1 MKGYNLLRNRTSDRR
16 GEVSG
21 AVSETDV
28 EVGRKDRMA
37 GWKGSDSTSNIL
49 RFAFDTPRRQS
60 KQRLDTL
67 VVQRGLIESRERAK
81 QLILAGEVIVSGS
94 AQVKPGQLISPDAEI
109 VVKKP
114 PRYVSRGGLKLE
126 KALQVF
132 QVDVRGSIAID
143 VGASTG
149 GFTDCLL
156 QHGVKFVYAV
166 DVGHGQLAWK
176 LRQNPRVCVIEGTN
190 IRTID
195 VNRFEPPVE
204 IGVVDV
210 SFISLQK
217 VLPIVIQIV
226 NPTGDVLALIKPQ
239 FEAGR
244 KHVGKGGVVR
254 DASVHVRVLRDLV
267 QFIHGL
273 DLSVMGISYS
283 PIRGPAGN
291 IEYLIWFKTGTE
303 GTSVDWEKC
312 ATQVVREANTALQ

>member
-1 MKGYNLLRNRTSDRR
+1 MAHLISYALR
-16 GEVSG
+16 G
-21 AVSETDV
+21 
-28 EVGRKDRMA
+28 
-37 GWKGSDSTSNIL
+37 
-49 RFAFDTPRRQS
+49 QS

-67 VVQRGLIESRERAK
+67 VVQRGLAESRERAK
-81 QLILAGEVIVSGS
+81 QLILAGEVTVSGS
-94 AQVKPGQLISPDAEI
+94 ARVKPGHLISPDAEI
-109 VVKKP
+109 VVKQP

-132 QVDVRGSIAID
+132 RVDVGGSIAID

-156 QHGVKFVYAV
+156 QHGAKFVYAV

-176 LRQNPRVCVIEGTN
+176 IRQDPRVCVIEGTN

-195 VNRFEPPVE
+195 VNRFESPVRV
-204 IGVVDV
+204 GVVDV

-217 VLPIVIQIV
+217 VLPIVTQIV
-226 NPTGDVLALIKPQ
+226 DPTGDVLALIKPQ

-254 DASVHVRVLRDLV
+254 DVRVHLQVLRDLI

-273 DLSVMGISYS
+273 DQSVMGISHS

-291 IEYLIWFKTGTE
+291 IEYLIWFKVGTE
-303 GTSVDWEKC
+303 GASVDWEKRT
-312 ATQVVREANTALQ
+312 AQVVQEANTALQ

>member
-1 MKGYNLLRNRTSDRR
+1 MT
-16 GEVSG
+16 
-21 AVSETDV
+21 
-28 EVGRKDRMA
+28 
-37 GWKGSDSTSNIL
+37 GWKGSNGTSDISRL
-49 RFAFDTPRRQS
+49 TFHAPRGQS

-67 VVQRGLIESRERAK
+67 LVGRGLTESRERAK
-81 QLILAGEVIVSGS
+81 QLILAGEIIVAGN
-94 AQVKPGQLISPDAEI
+94 AQVKPGQLISSDAEI
-109 VVKKP
+109 VVKAP

-132 QVDVRGSIAID
+132 QVDVRASIAMD

-156 QHGVKFVYAV
+156 QHGAKFVYAV

-176 LRQNPRVCVIEGTN
+176 LRQDPRVCVIEGTN

-195 VNRFEPPVE
+195 VNRFESPVE

-217 VLPIVIQIV
+217 VLPIITQIV
-226 NPTGDVLALIKPQ
+226 NPTGDVLALVKPQ

-244 KHVGKGGVVR
+244 KHVGKGGVVK
-254 DASVHVRVLRDLV
+254 DARVHVRVLGNIV
-267 QFIHGL
+267 QFIQGL
-273 DLSVMGISYS
+273 DLSVMGISHS

-291 IEYLIWFKTGTE
+291 IEYLIWFKTGVAD
-303 GTSVDWEKC
+303 TSVDWEKR
-312 ATQVVREANTALQ
+312 AEQVVQEANTALQ

>member
-1 MKGYNLLRNRTSDRR
+1 MSKLANSR
-16 GEVSG
+16 GDLG
-21 AVSETDV
+21 Q
-28 EVGRKDRMA
+28 
-37 GWKGSDSTSNIL
+37 N
-49 RFAFDTPRRQS
+49 

-67 VVQRGLIESRERAK
+67 VAERGLAESRERAK
-81 QLILAGEVIVSGS
+81 RLILAGEVIVSGS
-94 AQVKPGQLISPDAEI
+94 NQVKPGQLISLDAEI
-109 VVKKP
+109 VVKQP

-132 QVDVRGSIAID
+132 QVDVRDSVAVD

-156 QHGVKFVYAV
+156 QHGARFVYAV

-176 LRQNPRVCVIEGTN
+176 IRQDPRVCVIEGTN

-195 VNRFEPPVE
+195 VNRLGLPVK

-217 VLPIVIQIV
+217 VLPVIIQIV
-226 NPTGDVLALIKPQ
+226 NPMGDVLALVKPQ

-244 KHVGKGGVVR
+244 QQVGKGGVVR
-254 DASVHVRVLRDLV
+254 DVRIHVQVLRDLI
-267 QFIHGL
+267 QFVRGL
-273 DLSVMGISYS
+273 GLSVMGISYS

-291 IEYLIWFKTGTE
+291 IEYLIWFKAGI
-303 GTSVDWEKC
+303 TSSSADWEER
-312 ATQVVREANTALQ
+312 AAQVVQEANTALQ

>member
-1 MKGYNLLRNRTSDRR
+1 MTHLTSHASR
-16 GEVSG
+16 SQ
-21 AVSETDV
+21 
-28 EVGRKDRMA
+28 
-37 GWKGSDSTSNIL
+37 N
-49 RFAFDTPRRQS
+49 

-67 VVQRGLIESRERAK
+67 VVQRGLAESRERAK
-81 QLILAGEVIVSGS
+81 QLILAGEVVVSGS
-94 AQVKPGQLISPDAEI
+94 AQVKPGHLISSDAEI
-109 VVKKP
+109 VVKQP

-132 QVDVRGSIAID
+132 SVDVRGSVAVD

-156 QHGVKFVYAV
+156 QHGAKFVYAV

-176 LRQNPRVCVIEGTN
+176 IRQDPRVCVIERTN

-195 VNRFEPPVE
+195 VNRFELPIK

-217 VLPIVIQIV
+217 VLPVVTQIV
-226 NPTGDVLALIKPQ
+226 DSMGDVVALVKPQ

-244 KHVGKGGVVR
+244 EHVGKGGVVR
-254 DASVHVRVLRDLV
+254 DVRVHLQVLRDLI

-273 DLSVMGISYS
+273 NQSVMGISHS

-291 IEYLIWFKTGTE
+291 IEYLIRFKAEIE
-303 GTSVDWEKC
+303 GVSVDWEQR
-312 ATQVVREANTALQ
+312 AAQVVQEANTALQ

>member
-1 MKGYNLLRNRTSDRR
+1 MADLISRASR
-16 GEVSG
+16 GQ
-21 AVSETDV
+21 
-28 EVGRKDRMA
+28 
-37 GWKGSDSTSNIL
+37 N
-49 RFAFDTPRRQS
+49 

-67 VVQRGLIESRERAK
+67 VVQRGLVETRERAK
-81 QLILAGEVIVSGS
+81 QLILAGEVVVSGS
-94 AQVKPGQLISPDAEI
+94 AQVKPGHLISPDAEI
-109 VVKKP
+109 VVKQP

-132 QVDVRGSIAID
+132 QVEVRGRVAID

-156 QHGVKFVYAV
+156 QHGTKFVYAV

-176 LRQNPRVCVIEGTN
+176 LRQDPRVCVIEGTN

-195 VNRFEPPVE
+195 VNRFEPPIK

-217 VLPIVIQIV
+217 VLPVVTQIV
-226 NPTGDVLALIKPQ
+226 DPTGDVLALVKPQ

-244 KHVGKGGVVR
+244 EHVGKGGVVR
-254 DASVHVRVLRDLV
+254 DARVHLQVLHDLI

-273 DLSVMGISYS
+273 NQSVMGIAYS

-291 IEYLIWFKTGTE
+291 IEYLIWFKAGTE
-303 GTSVDWEKC
+303 GDSVDWEKRT
-312 ATQVVREANTALQ
+312 AQVVQEAHTALQ

>member
-1 MKGYNLLRNRTSDRR
+1 M
-16 GEVSG
+16 
-21 AVSETDV
+21 A
-28 EVGRKDRMA
+28 GRKD
-37 GWKGSDSTSNIL
+37 SNSTSSIS
-49 RFAFDTPRRQS
+49 RVTFHTSRGQS

-67 VVQRGLIESRERAK
+67 VVQRGLAESRERAK

-94 AQVKPGQLISPDAEI
+94 AQVKPGHLISLDAEI
-109 VVKKP
+109 VVKQS

-132 QVDVRGSIAID
+132 QVDVRDSVAID

-156 QHGVKFVYAV
+156 QHGAKFVYAV
-166 DVGHGQLAWK
+166 DVGHGQRAWK
-176 LRQNPRVCVIEGTN
+176 IRQDSRVCVIEGTN

-195 VNRFEPPVE
+195 VNRFESPVE

-217 VLPIVIQIV
+217 VLPVVTQIV
-226 NPTGDVLALIKPQ
+226 DSTGEVLALVKPQ

-244 KHVGKGGVVR
+244 EHVGKGGVVR
-254 DASVHVRVLRDLV
+254 DARVHLQVLCDLV

-273 DLSVMGISYS
+273 GRSIMGISHS
-283 PIRGPAGN
+283 PMRGPAGN
-291 IEYLIWFKTGTE
+291 IEYLIWFKVETE
-303 GTSVDWEKC
+303 GASVDWENRT
-312 ATQVVREANTALQ
+312 AQVVQEANTALQ

>member
-1 MKGYNLLRNRTSDRR
+1 
-16 GEVSG
+16 
-21 AVSETDV
+21 
-28 EVGRKDRMA
+28 MA
-37 GWKGSDSTSNIL
+37 GKKDSNSTSNIS
-49 RFAFDTPRRQS
+49 RVPFHTSRGQS

-67 VVQRGLIESRERAK
+67 VVQRGLVTSRERAK

-94 AQVKPGQLISPDAEI
+94 AQVKPGHLILPDAEI
-109 VVKKP
+109 VVKQP

-132 QVDVRGSIAID
+132 QVDVRDRVAID

-149 GFTDCLL
+149 GFTDCLI
-156 QHGVKFVYAV
+156 QHGAKFVYAV
-166 DVGHGQLAWK
+166 EVGHGQLAWK
-176 LRQNPRVCVIEGTN
+176 IRQDSRVCVIEGTN

-195 VNRFEPPVE
+195 VNRFASPIK

-217 VLPIVIQIV
+217 VLPVVTQIV
-226 NPTGDVLALIKPQ
+226 DPTGEVLALVKPQ

-254 DASVHVRVLRDLV
+254 EARVHVQVLCDLI

-273 DLSVMGISYS
+273 GRSVMGISYS

-291 IEYLIWFKTGTE
+291 IEYLIWCKAGTE
-303 GTSVDWEKC
+303 GASVDWEKH
-312 ATQVVREANTALQ
+312 AAQVVQEANTALQ

>member
-1 MKGYNLLRNRTSDRR
+1 MSKLANSR
-16 GEVSG
+16 GDLG
-21 AVSETDV
+21 Q
-28 EVGRKDRMA
+28 
-37 GWKGSDSTSNIL
+37 N
-49 RFAFDTPRRQS
+49 

-67 VVQRGLIESRERAK
+67 LVEHGLAESRERAK
-81 QLILAGEVIVSGS
+81 RLILAGEVIVSGS
-94 AQVKPGQLISPDAEI
+94 NQVKPGQLISLDAEI
-109 VVKKP
+109 VVKQP

-132 QVDVRGSIAID
+132 QVDVRDSVAVD

-156 QHGVKFVYAV
+156 QHGARFVYAV

-176 LRQNPRVCVIEGTN
+176 IRQDPRVCVIEGTN

-195 VNRFEPPVE
+195 VNRLGLPVK

-217 VLPIVIQIV
+217 ILSVVVQIV
-226 NPTGDVLALIKPQ
+226 DPMGDVLALVKPQ

-244 KHVGKGGVVR
+244 QQVGKGGVVR
-254 DASVHVRVLRDLV
+254 DVRIHVQVLRDLI
-267 QFIHGL
+267 QFVRGL
-273 DLSVMGISYS
+273 GLSVMGISYS

-291 IEYLIWFKTGTE
+291 IEYLIWFRAGI
-303 GTSVDWEKC
+303 TSSSADWKER
-312 ATQVVREANTALQ
+312 AAQVVQEANIALQ

>member
-1 MKGYNLLRNRTSDRR
+1 MAHLISHASR
-16 GEVSG
+16 GQ
-21 AVSETDV
+21 
-28 EVGRKDRMA
+28 
-37 GWKGSDSTSNIL
+37 N
-49 RFAFDTPRRQS
+49 

-67 VVQRGLIESRERAK
+67 VVQRGLAESRERAK

-94 AQVKPGQLISPDAEI
+94 ARVKPGHLISPDAEI
-109 VVKKP
+109 VVKHP

-132 QVDVRGSIAID
+132 RVDVGGSVAVD

-156 QHGVKFVYAV
+156 QHGAKFVYAV

-176 LRQNPRVCVIEGTN
+176 IRQDPRVCVIEGTN

-195 VNRFEPPVE
+195 VNRFESPVRV
-204 IGVVDV
+204 GVVDV

-217 VLPIVIQIV
+217 VLPIVTQIV
-226 NPTGDVLALIKPQ
+226 DPTGDVLALVKPQ

-244 KHVGKGGVVR
+244 EHVGKGGVVR
-254 DASVHVRVLRDLV
+254 DVRVHVEVLRDLL

-273 DLSVMGISYS
+273 DQSVMGISHS

-291 IEYLIWFKTGTE
+291 IEYLIWFKAGTE
-303 GTSVDWEKC
+303 GASVDWEKR
-312 ATQVVREANTALQ
+312 AAQVVQEANTAL

>member
-1 MKGYNLLRNRTSDRR
+1 MAHLISHASR
-16 GEVSG
+16 GQ
-21 AVSETDV
+21 
-28 EVGRKDRMA
+28 
-37 GWKGSDSTSNIL
+37 N
-49 RFAFDTPRRQS
+49 
-60 KQRLDTL
+60 KQRLDIL
-67 VVQRGLIESRERAK
+67 VVRRGLVESRERAK

-94 AQVKPGQLISPDAEI
+94 SQVKPGQLISSEAEI
-109 VVKKP
+109 VVKQP

-132 QVDVRGSIAID
+132 QADVRGKVAID

-156 QHGVKFVYAV
+156 QHGAKFVYAV

-176 LRQNPRVCVIEGTN
+176 LRQDPRVCVIEGTN

-195 VNRFEPPVE
+195 LNRFEAAVKV
-204 IGVVDV
+204 GVVDV

-217 VLPIVIQIV
+217 VLPIVTQIV
-226 NPTGDVLALIKPQ
+226 DPMGDVLALIKPQ

-254 DASVHVRVLRDLV
+254 NARVHLQVLCDLI
-267 QFIHGL
+267 QFIHGR
-273 DLSVMGISYS
+273 DQSVMGISHS

-291 IEYLIWFKTGTE
+291 IEYLIWFKTETE
-303 GTSVDWEKC
+303 GASVDWEKR
-312 ATQVVREANTALQ
+312 AAQVVQEASAALQ

>member
-1 MKGYNLLRNRTSDRR
+1 M
-16 GEVSG
+16 E
-21 AVSETDV
+21 
-28 EVGRKDRMA
+28 GRKDSNSA
-37 GWKGSDSTSNIL
+37 SNIS
-49 RFAFDTPRRQS
+49 RFTFDVSRGQS
-60 KQRLDTL
+60 KQRLDL
-67 VVQRGLIESRERAK
+67 LIVERGLAESREQAK
-81 QLILAGEVIVSGS
+81 RLILAGEVVVSGS
-94 AQVKPGQLISPDAEI
+94 AQVKPGQLISPDTEI
-109 VVKKP
+109 VVKQP

-132 QVDVRGSIAID
+132 QVDVRGRVAID

-156 QHGVKFVYAV
+156 QHGAKFVYSV

-176 LRQNPRVCVIEGTN
+176 IRQDPRVCVIERTN

-217 VLPIVIQIV
+217 VLPIVTQIV
-226 NPTGDVLALIKPQ
+226 DPTGDVLVLVKPQ

-244 KHVGKGGVVR
+244 EHVGKGGVVR
-254 DASVHVRVLRDLV
+254 EARVHVQVLCDLI
-267 QFIHGL
+267 QFIHGR
-273 DLSVMGISYS
+273 DQSVMGISYS

-291 IEYLIWFKTGTE
+291 IEYLIWFKAGTE
-303 GTSVDWEKC
+303 GASVDWEKR
-312 ATQVVREANTALQ
+312 AAQVVQEANTALQ

>member
-1 MKGYNLLRNRTSDRR
+1 MSKLANSR
-16 GEVSG
+16 GDLG
-21 AVSETDV
+21 Q
-28 EVGRKDRMA
+28 
-37 GWKGSDSTSNIL
+37 N
-49 RFAFDTPRRQS
+49 

-67 VVQRGLIESRERAK
+67 VAERGLAESRERAK
-81 QLILAGEVIVSGS
+81 RLILAGEVIVSGS
-94 AQVKPGQLISPDAEI
+94 NQVKPGQLISLDAEI
-109 VVKKP
+109 VVKQP

-132 QVDVRGSIAID
+132 QVDVRDSVAVD

-156 QHGVKFVYAV
+156 QYGARFVYAV

-176 LRQNPRVCVIEGTN
+176 IRQDPRVCVIEGTN

-195 VNRFEPPVE
+195 VNRLGLPVE

-217 VLPIVIQIV
+217 VLPVIIQIV
-226 NPTGDVLALIKPQ
+226 NPMGDVLALIKPQ

-244 KHVGKGGVVR
+244 QHVGKGGVVR
-254 DASVHVRVLRDLV
+254 DVRIHVQVLRDLI
-267 QFIHGL
+267 QFVRGL
-273 DLSVMGISYS
+273 GLSVMGISYS

-291 IEYLIWFKTGTE
+291 IEYLIWFKAGITP
-303 GTSVDWEKC
+303 SSADWEER
-312 ATQVVREANTALQ
+312 AAQVVQEANTALQ

>member
-1 MKGYNLLRNRTSDRR
+1 MEDWKNSNGASNRSRFTSHASR
-16 GEVSG
+16 SQN
-21 AVSETDV
+21 T
-28 EVGRKDRMA
+28 
-37 GWKGSDSTSNIL
+37 
-49 RFAFDTPRRQS
+49 
-60 KQRLDTL
+60 QRLDTL
-67 VVQRGLIESRERAK
+67 VVQRGLVESRERAK

-94 AQVKPGQLISPDAEI
+94 AQVKPGQLISSDAEI
-109 VVKKP
+109 VVKQP

-132 QVDVRGSIAID
+132 QVDVRDRVAID

-156 QHGVKFVYAV
+156 QHGAKFVYAV

-176 LRQNPRVCVIEGTN
+176 IRQDPRVCVIEGTN

-195 VNRFEPPVE
+195 VNRFESSIKV
-204 IGVVDV
+204 GVVDV

-217 VLPIVIQIV
+217 VLPVVTQIV
-226 NPTGDVLALIKPQ
+226 DPTGDVLVLVKPQ
-239 FEAGR
+239 FQAGR

-254 DASVHVRVLRDLV
+254 DVRVHLQVLRDLI

-273 DLSVMGISYS
+273 DQSVMEISYS

-291 IEYLIWFKTGTE
+291 IEYLIWFKAGTE
-303 GTSVDWEKC
+303 DDSVDWEKR
-312 ATQVVREANTALQ
+312 AAQVVQEANTALQ

>member
-1 MKGYNLLRNRTSDRR
+1 
-16 GEVSG
+16 
-21 AVSETDV
+21 
-28 EVGRKDRMA
+28 MA
-37 GWKGSDSTSNIL
+37 GWKGSNGTSDIS
-49 RFAFDTPRRQS
+49 RFVLHAPRGQS

-81 QLILAGEVIVSGS
+81 QLILAGEVVVSGS
-94 AQVKPGQLISPDAEI
+94 AQVKPGQLTPSDAEI
-109 VVKKP
+109 VVKEP

-132 QVDVRGSIAID
+132 QVDVRNSIAID

-156 QHGVKFVYAV
+156 QHGAKFVYAV

-176 LRQNPRVCVIEGTN
+176 LRQDPRVCVIEGTN

-195 VNRFEPPVE
+195 VNRFEASVE

-217 VLPIVIQIV
+217 VLPIIIQIV
-226 NPTGDVLALIKPQ
+226 NPTGDVLALVKPQ

-254 DASVHVRVLRDLV
+254 EARVHVRVLRDLV
-267 QFIHGL
+267 HFAHEL

-283 PIRGPAGN
+283 PMRGPAGN
-291 IEYLIWFKTGTE
+291 IEYLIWFKTE
-303 GTSVDWEKC
+303 GKSTSVDWEKC
-312 ATQVVREANTALQ
+312 AEQVVQEANTALQ

>member
-1 MKGYNLLRNRTSDRR
+1 MSKLANSR
-16 GEVSG
+16 GDLG
-21 AVSETDV
+21 Q
-28 EVGRKDRMA
+28 
-37 GWKGSDSTSNIL
+37 N
-49 RFAFDTPRRQS
+49 

-67 VVQRGLIESRERAK
+67 VVERGLAESRERAK
-81 QLILAGEVIVSGS
+81 RLILAGEVIVSGS
-94 AQVKPGQLISPDAEI
+94 NQVKPGQLISLDAEI
-109 VVKKP
+109 VVKQP

-132 QVDVRGSIAID
+132 QVDVRDSVAVD

-156 QHGVKFVYAV
+156 QHGARFVYAV

-176 LRQNPRVCVIEGTN
+176 IRQDPRVCVIEGTN

-195 VNRFEPPVE
+195 VNRLGLPVK

-217 VLPIVIQIV
+217 VLPVVVQIV
-226 NPTGDVLALIKPQ
+226 DPMGDVLALVKPQ

-244 KHVGKGGVVR
+244 QQVGKGGVVR
-254 DASVHVRVLRDLV
+254 DVRIHVQVLRDLI
-267 QFIHGL
+267 QFVRGL
-273 DLSVMGISYS
+273 GLSVMGISYS

-291 IEYLIWFKTGTE
+291 IEYLIWFKAGI
-303 GTSVDWEKC
+303 TSSSADWKER
-312 ATQVVREANTALQ
+312 AAQVVQEANIALQ

>member
-1 MKGYNLLRNRTSDRR
+1 MAHLISHASR
-16 GEVSG
+16 GQ
-21 AVSETDV
+21 
-28 EVGRKDRMA
+28 
-37 GWKGSDSTSNIL
+37 N
-49 RFAFDTPRRQS
+49 
-60 KQRLDTL
+60 KQRLDIL
-67 VVQRGLIESRERAK
+67 VVQRGLVESRERAK

-94 AQVKPGQLISPDAEI
+94 AQVKPGQLISSEAEI
-109 VVKKP
+109 VVKQP

-132 QVDVRGSIAID
+132 QADVRGKVAID

-156 QHGVKFVYAV
+156 QHGAKFVYAV

-176 LRQNPRVCVIEGTN
+176 LRQDPRVCVIEGTN

-195 VNRFEPPVE
+195 LNRFEAAVKV
-204 IGVVDV
+204 GVVDV

-217 VLPIVIQIV
+217 VLPIVTQIV
-226 NPTGDVLALIKPQ
+226 DPMGDVLALIKPQ

-254 DASVHVRVLRDLV
+254 NARVHLQVLCDLI
-267 QFIHGL
+267 QFIHGR
-273 DLSVMGISYS
+273 DQSVMGISHS

-291 IEYLIWFKTGTE
+291 IEYLIWFKTETE
-303 GTSVDWEKC
+303 GASVDWEKR
-312 ATQVVREANTALQ
+312 AARVVQEASTALQ